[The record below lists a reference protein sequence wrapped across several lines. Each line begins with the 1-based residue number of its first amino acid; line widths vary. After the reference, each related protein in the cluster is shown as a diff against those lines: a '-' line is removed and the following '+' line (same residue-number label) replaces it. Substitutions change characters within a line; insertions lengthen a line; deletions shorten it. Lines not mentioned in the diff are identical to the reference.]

1 MIGPGV
7 THTNESGPL
16 NESTITTDV
25 GTCARCNALADDE
38 CNREALRHGQWQTG
52 FSGRCRFVHRTGA
65 CARFSDSPQLT
76 DHVRDELIRREVLF
90 QQAQK
95 TGFDRNPEVAARAE
109 AARQKILAQ
118 AQATW
123 EIEIVRAYMQ
133 DFLKKNPVSDGQL
146 KAMYN
151 DMKAKG
157 GSTQYKVRHILVKDE
172 GQAKGIIAKLN
183 KGASFGDLAKESIDA
198 DTRYNGGDLG
208 WITSSKVVKPF
219 ADAVLHL
226 HKGEYTRTP
235 VRTGYGFHVI
245 EVDDTRP
252 LQVPSF
258 EDMKP
263 MLYQQAQAELV
274 DRMVKDLRAKA
285 TIQ

>member
-1 MIGPGV
+1 MKVLSRRMLALVLGATLSLATSATEKPFVTVNGKPVSQADADLYIGQAHAQG
-7 THTNESGPL
+7 
-16 NESTITTDV
+16 
-25 GTCARCNALADDE
+25 
-38 CNREALRHGQWQTG
+38 
-52 FSGRCRFVHRTGA
+52 
-65 CARFSDSPQLT
+65 FSDSPQLT

-90 QQAQK
+90 QQAEK

-133 DFLKKNPVSDGQL
+133 DFLKKNPVSDDQL

-157 GSTQYKVRHILVKDE
+157 GSTEYKVRHILVKDE
-172 GQAKGIIAKLN
+172 GQAKDIIAKLN
-183 KGASFGDLAKESIDA
+183 KGASFGDLAKESFDA

-219 ADAVLHL
+219 ADAVSHL

-235 VRTGYGFHVI
+235 VKTGYGFHVI

-274 DRMVKDLRAKA
+274 DRMVKNLRAKA